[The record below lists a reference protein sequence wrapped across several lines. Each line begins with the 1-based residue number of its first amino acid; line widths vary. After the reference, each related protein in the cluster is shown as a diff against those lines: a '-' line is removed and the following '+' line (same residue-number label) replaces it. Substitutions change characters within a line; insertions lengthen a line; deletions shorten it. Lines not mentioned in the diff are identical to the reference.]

1 MIVRVLGEGQ
11 FEIDE
16 GKLDELNE
24 LDDRLMAAIEAGKA
38 DAFRDALDALLAAL
52 RTQGS
57 KVSDDFL
64 GSSDLVLPGPD
75 STLEDVRVLLDEEG
89 LIPG

>member
-24 LDDRLMAAIEAGKA
+24 LDDRLMAAIEAGKP
-38 DAFRDALDALLAAL
+38 DAFRDALHALLAAL
-52 RTQGS
+52 RTQGF
-57 KVSDDFL
+57 KVSDAFL
-64 GSSDLVLPGPD
+64 ESSDLVLPGPD